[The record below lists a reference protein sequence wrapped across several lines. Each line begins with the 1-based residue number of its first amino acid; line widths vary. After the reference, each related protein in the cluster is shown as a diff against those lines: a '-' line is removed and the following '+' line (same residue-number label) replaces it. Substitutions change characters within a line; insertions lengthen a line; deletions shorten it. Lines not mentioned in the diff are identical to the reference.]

1 MLQLPLHFWLFTA
14 ITAVFFGACVG
25 SFLNVCI
32 YRIPLDQSVVAP
44 RSHCM
49 SCGKLIPWYY
59 NIPILSYFICRGKCF
74 NCKAPFSFRY
84 AFVELLTALFFVLVV
99 AAYPPIGGHTILGM
113 SEIGFPA
120 LVPIYWIF
128 ISGLIVAT
136 FVDFDH
142 FIIPDSVSIGGSIT
156 GILFSFLVP
165 ELHGESIWWHG
176 GLYGIIG
183 FLAGFVPLQ
192 LLRLA
197 FTWYFR
203 KRGRIEKDEY
213 AMGFGDIKLIG
224 AIGAFLGYEAA
235 GFTILAGALLGTLVA
250 LPLLCTKKRKLLD
263 RIPFGPY
270 LAAGAIIYLFWG
282 KAIIS
287 AYLSLLNLNLVI
299 N

>member
-1 MLQLPLHFWLFTA
+1 MLQLPLHFWLFAA
-14 ITAVFFGACVG
+14 ITAAVFGACVG

-32 YRIPLDQSVVAP
+32 YRIPLDQSVVTP

-49 SCGKLIPWYY
+49 SCGKLIPWYH
-59 NIPILSYFICRGKCF
+59 NLPVLSYFICRGRCF
-74 NCKAPFSFRY
+74 NCKEPFSFRY

-99 AAYPPIGGHTILGM
+99 AAYPPIGGKTILGM
-113 SEIGFPA
+113 TQITFPA

-142 FIIPDSVSIGGSIT
+142 FIIPDSVSIGGSMA
-156 GILFSFLVP
+156 GIVFSFMVP
-165 ELHGESIWWHG
+165 ELHGQSLWWQG
-176 GLYGIIG
+176 GLYGILG
-183 FLAGFVPLQ
+183 FAAGFIPLQ
-192 LLRLA
+192 LLRLG

-213 AMGFGDIKLIG
+213 AMGFGDIKLMG
-224 AIGAFLGYEAA
+224 AIGAFLGYQAA
-235 GFTILAGALLGTLVA
+235 GFTILAGALAGTLVA

-270 LAAGAIIYLFWG
+270 LAFGAIIYLFWG
-282 KAIIS
+282 ASIIN
-287 AYLSLLNLNLVI
+287 AYLSLLIGVN
-299 N
+299 

>member
-1 MLQLPLHFWLFTA
+1 MFQLPIDFWLLAA
-14 ITAVFFGACVG
+14 ISAVVFGACIG

-32 YRIPLDQSVVAP
+32 YRIPLDQSVVKP

-49 SCGKLIPWYY
+49 SCGKLIPWYH
-59 NIPILSYFICRGKCF
+59 NLPVLSYFICRGKCF

-84 AFVELLTALFFVLVV
+84 AFVELLTAMFFVMVV
-99 AAYPPIGGHTILGM
+99 AAYPPIGGHTIMGM
-113 SEIGFPA
+113 TEIQFPA

-142 FIIPDSVSIGGSIT
+142 FIIPDSVSIGGCII
-156 GILFSFLVP
+156 GIIFSFLVP
-165 ELHGESIWWHG
+165 ELHGQSIWRQG

-183 FLAGFVPLQ
+183 FAAGFVPLQ

-203 KRGRIEKDEY
+203 KRGRIEKDDY
-213 AMGFGDIKLIG
+213 AMGFGDIKLMG

-235 GFTILAGALLGTLVA
+235 GFTILVGALFGTLVA
-250 LPLLCTKKRKLLD
+250 LPLLCTKKRNLLD

-270 LAAGAIIYLFWG
+270 LAAGAITYIFWG
-282 KAIIS
+282 KAIIE
-287 AYLSLLNLNLVI
+287 AYISFLAGPA
-299 N
+299 

>member
-1 MLQLPLHFWLFTA
+1 MFQLPIDFWLLAA
-14 ITAVFFGACVG
+14 ISAVVFGACIG

-32 YRIPLDQSVVAP
+32 YRIPLDQSVVKP

-49 SCGKLIPWYY
+49 SCGKLIPWYH
-59 NIPILSYFICRGKCF
+59 NLPVLSYFICRGKCF
-74 NCKAPFSFRY
+74 NCKASFSFRY
-84 AFVELLTALFFVLVV
+84 AFVELLTAMFFVMVV
-99 AAYPPIGGHTILGM
+99 AAYPPIGGHTIMGM
-113 SEIGFPA
+113 TEIQFPA

-142 FIIPDSVSIGGSIT
+142 FIIPDSVSIGGCII
-156 GILFSFLVP
+156 GIIFSFLVP
-165 ELHGESIWWHG
+165 ELHGQSIWWQG

-183 FLAGFVPLQ
+183 FAAGFVPLQ

-203 KRGRIEKDEY
+203 KRGRIEKDDY
-213 AMGFGDIKLIG
+213 AMGFGDIKLMG

-235 GFTILAGALLGTLVA
+235 GFTILVGALFGTLVA
-250 LPLLCTKKRKLLD
+250 LPLLCTKKRNLLD

-270 LAAGAIIYLFWG
+270 LAAGAITYIFWG
-282 KAIIS
+282 KAIIE
-287 AYLSLLNLNLVI
+287 AYISFLAGPA
-299 N
+299 